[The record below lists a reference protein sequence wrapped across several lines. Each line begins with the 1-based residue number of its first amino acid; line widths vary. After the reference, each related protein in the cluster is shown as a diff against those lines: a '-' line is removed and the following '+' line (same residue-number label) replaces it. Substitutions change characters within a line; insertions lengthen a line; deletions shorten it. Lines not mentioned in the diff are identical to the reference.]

1 VARRGLTRE
10 RIFEAAREIVDRHGL
25 DALTM
30 RSLGQALGVEA
41 MSLYRHVKGKDALL
55 DGVHGAI
62 LSELPP
68 VPARGAWTTRL
79 YTTAIA
85 FRKVLRQ
92 HPRALQL
99 FATRPAVTATALEQ
113 LESVLGILEV
123 AGFTPHERLRGV
135 HALLSFVVGSC
146 IWQLADQSTATEVDY
161 SRLGAGTYPRLSKIG
176 PILEGWDYDVE
187 FMFGLRAMIDGLE
200 ASRTRMRRPRK
211 KK

>member
-10 RIFEAAREIVDRHGL
+10 RIFQAAREIVDRHGL

-41 MSLYRHVKGKDALL
+41 MSLYRYVKGKHALL

-99 FATRPAVTATALEQ
+99 FATRPAVTPTALEQ
-113 LESVLGILEV
+113 LEAVLEILED
-123 AGFTPHERLRGV
+123 AGFAPYDRLRAV

-146 IWQLADQSTATEVDY
+146 IWQLADQSAIEVDY
-161 SRLGAGTYPRLSKIG
+161 SRLGAETFPRLSKIG
-176 PILEGWDYDVE
+176 PILDGWDYDVE
-187 FMFGLRAMIDGLE
+187 FMFGLRAMITGLE
-200 ASRTRMRRPRK
+200 ASRTTMRRPRK